1 LIDRDG
7 TGQPSQ
13 MRGVQEDSA
22 RRIKHAD
29 CIAISDSK
37 DVIVVLVHRQGI
49 WRRTKGHPAHERPTG
64 GVEHGDSAPSGNE
77 DACRAHVHGQPTC
90 AGIFV
95 LHKPFDRL
103 GCWRAHRHSAED
115 RIMRQVK
122 DANRAIAVADEGAT
136 GLRVEG

>member
-1 LIDRDG
+1 MGPR
-7 TGQPSQ
+7 TGQPVVEKQ
-13 MRGVQEDSA
+13 RHTWHA

-29 CIAISDSK
+29 CIAISDSE
-37 DVIVVLVHRQGI
+37 DVIVALVHRQGK
-49 WRRTKGHPAHERPTG
+49 RRRAKRHPAQERPTG
-64 GVEHGDSAPSGNE
+64 GVEHRDSAPGGHE

-115 RIMRQVK
+115 RIMRQIE
-122 DANRAIAVADEGAT
+122 DADWATAVTDEGAT

>member
-7 TGQPSQ
+7 TGLPSQ
-13 MRGVQEDSA
+13 MLSVQEGSA

-29 CIAISDSK
+29 CIAISNSK
-37 DVIVVLVHRQGI
+37 DVIVALVHRQGK
-49 WRRTKGHPAHERPTG
+49 WRRAKPHPAQERPTG
-64 GVEHGDSAPSGNE
+64 GVEHGDSAPGGNE

-95 LHKPFDRL
+95 LYKPLDRM

-115 RIMRQVK
+115 RTMRQVE
-122 DANRAIAVADEGAT
+122 DADRAIAVADEGAT